1 MGGTLYTFNGGGT
14 NGTWTNPSI
23 WTTDPTGSTLINSR
37 VPANGDAVVVTNS
50 FVVYVSSAIATT
62 GLDLTIQRGGV
73 LDLQS
78 AAATFA
84 TLNSLSGQGTLRIA
98 APYFPTVTTNN
109 FDKVNTGTVEFYNWP
124 AGVSTLP
131 VTVARYN
138 NLRFL
143 NTGGA
148 GTAFTV
154 QLDNDLTLTGTLTLT
169 RTNETAFPAGGN
181 YVAPCNSCTQA
192 QIATA
197 IATAAASTAASAG
210 VSFTLGKTA
219 NTTRTLSV
227 QNINIGLGTLL
238 GVTAVAGSHTLD
250 VSGNFVNNGTVNL
263 HNGTAGDTQ
272 VALLQFSGAT
282 DATFASNGD
291 SDLDILKVSKGI
303 DSQVLLN
310 VTSSGGVH
318 GSAQGNLRLNH
329 LGAIDILQLFNGVT
343 KLGNNIYLAS
353 ISNDLSNGYSL
364 GEEIAPAGSGVHN
377 SPTLWINGATVL
389 NDNEPLIAVYGI
401 YRISG
406 FGQFTSKND
415 AGMVVREAGQVLI
428 EGGLTQVNKFR
439 PSRTSANHRGSFI
452 ISGGV
457 FECTGT
463 TPTSVDDKFAR
474 FCVPYITQGF
484 RMTGGTIRTQTPN
497 PNGIDGIFHIG
508 VAPNNAIVTGG
519 TIEIILP
526 ASNINGKILSTA
538 PLWNMTIKKSGSTG
552 TSKVINQ
559 TMPFDPTFAP
569 NATTTGQP
577 LTVQNDF
584 TLNATNPTTFDAGS
598 LDLTIQGAFTINTGC
613 TYLTGTNNTIFSG
626 TQNQLLTNNGTIGTT
641 AGTGTFSNWTVNK
654 AAGILTLAGSVN
666 AYITPVGTTLSIL
679 QGVLNDAGKTINVQG
694 NIVNSAFHQSV
705 STGSITMN
713 GAGVQTIGG
722 DGTGVFG
729 NLKVFNTGLA
739 AGSVAVTLANS
750 IAVSNQL
757 TLQSTHVFA
766 IGAYRLSLTNVNT
779 DALLPTN
786 GFSSQRMIQTAG
798 NASDLGLQKTYGG
811 ANAFTFPIGT
821 GTKYTPAIVDLQ
833 LATGLSQYGQVSVS
847 PANMRSSFV
856 ASTTNSLAYYW
867 KVRSVGFG
875 AIPGGAVKETFTMTN
890 TDAAGYT
897 QSPNNYIGG
906 RYLPT
911 AWNTAFSPAGS
922 VSSFGT
928 TSDIVFSG
936 MQQFDG
942 EFTAG
947 QSATFGPI
955 TSFYSRA
962 SGNWETNTTW
972 STTSNS
978 GTAVPA
984 GAVAGTNYPGPGNP
998 VFIGA
1003 AASSINHT
1011 VTVTLANAKSGSLVI
1026 DNGSTLDLQGLT
1038 GHNFGALPDSKPGG
1052 SGTMRI
1058 SALIVK
1064 SGANYFATPVF
1075 PSGDF
1080 GSFLQ
1085 PGGGTVEYYGTTST
1099 NAYSFSV
1106 PATSAS
1112 SLSLN
1117 SYEYLTLN
1125 PVSNGEII
1133 LPDLNLRIYN
1143 QLKVGTTT
1151 SFTGTASIS
1160 GTANGNLQVANLL
1173 AVQNGKLRFANGIAR
1188 TLAVDA
1194 DIQIGSGAS
1203 FDVSG
1208 AGVAVTNNVTLGGS
1222 LTNNGTLDFNVGGKT
1237 ANLSFTGSTNT
1248 NLTGPT
1254 GVLTNLY
1261 TLTVNKGVGR
1271 AAILSM
1277 DVAGTLTTPT
1287 NSWLTLTNGTLR
1299 YAKAGTS
1306 TLTIHDAASS
1316 YLITDNAGLTVDA
1329 PNATVTV
1336 ATNISTVADLKL
1348 AGEVRVLQG
1357 TLSVGSTTGGGNDL
1371 EYASAGAPTLRITG
1385 GNLYVNGQVRRTV
1398 TNLDGSLRYDQSGGI
1413 VEIAGFGAAAAQNN
1427 ERGLFEVQ
1435 GLKSMFRMT
1444 GGQMYLRRSNGRPTI
1459 AADFYLAPDS
1469 TVVTAGFVVLG
1480 NFLAGV
1486 GNVTVSV
1493 SSTVPLYNLNVE
1505 SGANATNTNTG
1516 LLTGN
1521 TPLALKGSLKISNNN
1536 SYFNANGLGL
1546 KIDQDLINNNAST
1559 STTLNAGGFQPS
1571 TTTQTTTFTGNGLA
1585 LQQLT
1590 SAAGNLTVF
1599 GALVLNNAQTN
1610 GTLQLGGNA
1619 LTAGTLT
1626 LTKGTLND
1634 NGNTITALG
1643 DVLNS
1648 AVHTSSGSG
1657 SLTLGGTT
1665 NQNVGGSG
1673 LGKFGNLT
1681 LNNAAGATTTTNQEI
1696 TNVLSIPNGVL
1707 TIGSN
1712 RLWLSNP
1719 GTALAGTFDATHF
1732 IRTNGIVADLG
1743 LRKSYPAAASN
1754 FTFPVGAANKY
1765 TPVQMNVTGTSSA
1778 GTITVQPI
1786 DLAHPSTTD
1795 PLAKELKYFWKV
1807 SSTGLA
1813 SATVNQQFTY
1823 LAGDVNGTE
1832 ANYKLGRFLSGAWNP
1847 LNGIAGSVV
1856 STTNHTLTNNGAT
1869 YIDGD
1874 YTGGEVSEFGAVPT
1888 FYSRNATAGLTA
1900 GAIWTNAS
1908 AWTYN
1913 ADGTDSGPLP
1923 STYPTAANPT
1933 VIRPAHLITTTVN
1946 GMGAATLKLDG
1957 TLDLGGNVAN
1967 NFNTVGGT
1975 GTLKIGSALF
1985 PAGNYANF
1993 VAANTGTVEFT
2004 GAVQLPARDTYN
2016 NLTLSGGTTKQLTN
2030 LDLTLNGALN
2040 ITASTGVANPTNQNI
2055 TLTSATSGATIGG
2068 TFTLNDGQLTTG
2080 AFLNTASTGSFS
2092 FGAGAVSV
2100 GTSLTNTGTLV
2111 NGSAPLTVATT
2122 FTNNGTFDA
2131 SAATST
2137 GLVAVGGDFSNTS
2150 SYTAGTG
2157 DLNVTGNITNTST
2170 GTFTGGAGAVNAGLN
2185 FSNAGSYTA
2194 STSFP
2199 SVAKYIMH
2207 VNGDFTN
2214 QATGI
2219 FDAANSNIVFR
2230 GNFTNTPGATFTSN
2244 TSLVQFI
2251 TDVNRFINGNTTFYD
2266 LQKLSSSA
2274 LTFGPSTTV
2283 HVTNL
2288 MTIQNSV
2295 IFTGINTGNT
2305 LYLDNPNFQPIVGNT
2320 LTSYVAGRLAMTLPD
2335 AAASIRV
2342 FPVGAGQRYRP
2353 VTIKP
2358 LGTSTSAVVLVEI
2371 INGPPPGANNVGNVD
2386 ATLQNIA
2393 TTRYYRIQLLSG
2405 TITQPTIQLSFNTDV
2420 VDETVNVPGNLRVA
2434 RSTGNAGV
2442 WSSTSGSGVYS
2453 PDFPRGYATSAATTI
2468 DANSFFV
2475 LGSTNKVDNP
2485 LSGAAPLP
2493 VELITFSATRQ
2504 GSAVQ
2509 VAWATASEKN
2519 SAYFVVERSA
2529 NGRTFDALARVNA
2542 QGTSTARVNYGTLD
2556 QAPLGGTSY
2565 YRLRQVDKD
2574 GTTAY
2579 SNVATVRFEG
2589 KVGVPSLVAYPNPAT
2604 GSGFQLATSNLA
2616 PASGTV
2622 RVFDNVGRLVFTQSI
2637 AAGTA
2642 EATVQPAQ
2650 SLASGMYFATWTT
2663 ADGVK
2668 LTTKVSVE

>member
-14 NGTWTNPSI
+14 NGTWTDPSI

-98 APYFPTVTTNN
+98 APYFPTITTNN
-109 FDKVNTGTVEFYNWP
+109 FDKINTGTVEFYNWATGPTALPIP
-124 AGVSTLP
+124 ASGL
-131 VTVARYN
+131 YN
-138 NLRFL
+138 NLRLL
-143 NTGGA
+143 NTS
-148 GTAFTV
+148 TAAFGVLLDANLTV
-154 QLDNDLTLTGTLTLT
+154 NGSFALS
-169 RTNETAFPAGGN
+169 RTNTTTFPAGST
-181 YVAPCNSCTQA
+181 Y
-192 QIATA
+192 ATP
-197 IATAAASTAASAG
+197 AAAATGAAISFKIGLSAAS
-210 VSFTLGKTA
+210 
-219 NTTRTLSV
+219 RTLNV
-227 QNINIGLGTLL
+227 YNTMTVGNGTFF
-238 GVTAVAGSHTLD
+238 GVNNVNNGVHVLNAYAD
-250 VSGNFVNNGTVNL
+250 FINNGTVNL
-263 HNGTAGDTQ
+263 RNTTDGQAVQVAFRGASNANFACNGDT
-272 VALLQFSGAT
+272 
-282 DATFASNGD
+282 
-291 SDLDILKVSKGI
+291 DLDILVVDKGI

-310 VTSSGGVH
+310 ITSAVGLH

-329 LGAIDILQLFNGVT
+329 TGAVDILQLFNGVT
-343 KLGNNIYLAS
+343 KLGNNVYLAK
-353 ISNDLSNGYSL
+353 ISNDLNYGFSL
-364 GEEIAPAGSGVHN
+364 GEEILPAGSGVHN
-377 SPTLWINGATVL
+377 SPTLWIAGATVA

-401 YRISG
+401 YRISS
-406 FGQFTSKND
+406 GQFTCKND
-415 AGMVVREAGQVLI
+415 AGMVVREAGQVLV

-463 TPTSVDDKFAR
+463 TPTSVDDQFAR

-484 RMTGGTIRTQTPN
+484 RMTGGTIRTQAPN

-538 PLWNMTIKKSGSTG
+538 PLWNMTIKKSGSAG

-559 TMPFDPTFAP
+559 TMPFDPAFAP
-569 NATTTGQP
+569 NATTAGQP

-584 TLNATNPTTFDAGS
+584 TFDATNPTTFDAGS

-613 TYLTGTNNTIFSG
+613 TYLTGTNLTVTNNTIFSG

-666 AYITPVGTTLSIL
+666 TYITPVGTTLSIL

-705 STGSITMN
+705 GTGSITMN

-722 DGTGVFG
+722 DGTGAFG

-766 IGAYRLSLTNVNT
+766 IGAYRLSLTNVNI

-811 ANAFTFPIGT
+811 ANAFTFPVGT

-847 PANMRSSFV
+847 PANMRSPFV

-875 AIPGGAVKETFTMTN
+875 TIPSGAVKETFTMTN

-911 AWNTAFSPAGS
+911 AWNTTFSPAGS
-922 VSSFGT
+922 ISSFGA

-962 SGNWETNTTW
+962 NGNWETNTTW

-978 GTAVPA
+978 GTAVSA

-1011 VTVTLANAKSGSLVI
+1011 VTVTAANAKSGSLVI
-1026 DNGSTLDLQGLT
+1026 DNGSTLDLQGFT

-1058 SALIVK
+1058 TAPVVK
-1064 SGANYFATPVF
+1064 SGPNYLATPAF

-1085 PGGGTVEYYGTTST
+1085 AGGGTVEYYGSASA
-1099 NAYSFSV
+1099 NAYTFSV
-1106 PATSAS
+1106 PTTSAS

-1151 SFTGTASIS
+1151 GFTGTASIS
-1160 GTANGNLQVANLL
+1160 GTTNGNLQVANLL
-1173 AVQNGKLRFANGIAR
+1173 AVQNGKLRLANGTAR

-1271 AAILSM
+1271 AAMLSM

-1336 ATNISTVADLKL
+1336 ATNVSTAADLKL

-1413 VEIAGFGAAAAQNN
+1413 VEIAGFGATAAQNN

-1435 GLKSMFRMT
+1435 GPGSIFRMT

-1480 NFLAGV
+1480 NSLAGV

-1546 KIDQDLINNNAST
+1546 KIDQDLINNNASA
-1559 STTLNAGGFQPS
+1559 STALNAGGFQPS
-1571 TTTQTTTFTGNGLA
+1571 TTTQTTTFTGNGPA

-1590 SAAGNLTVF
+1590 GAAGNLTVF

-1626 LTKGTLND
+1626 LAKGTLND
-1634 NGNTITALG
+1634 NGNTITALS

-1665 NQNVGGSG
+1665 NQNVGGNG

-1681 LNNAAGATTTTNQEI
+1681 LNNAAGATTTTNQEA
-1696 TNVLSIPNGVL
+1696 TNVLSIPSGVL

-1712 RLWLSNP
+1712 LLWLSNP

-1754 FTFPVGAANKY
+1754 FTFPVGAAAKY

-1813 SATVNQQFTY
+1813 STTVNQQFTY

-1832 ANYKLGRFLSGAWNP
+1832 ANYKLGRFLRGAWNP

-1856 STTNHTLTNNGAT
+1856 NATNHTLTNSGAT

-1900 GAIWTNAS
+1900 GATWTNAS

-1933 VIRPAHLITTTVN
+1933 VIRPGHLLTTTMN

-1957 TLDLGGNVAN
+1957 TLDLGVNVAN
-1967 NFNTVGGT
+1967 NFNTVSGT

-2030 LDLTLNGALN
+2030 LNLTLNGALN
-2040 ITASTGVANPTNQNI
+2040 ITTSTGVANPTSQNI
-2055 TLTSATSGATIGG
+2055 TLTSATSGATIAGA
-2068 TFTLNDGQLTTG
+2068 FTLNDGQLTTG

-2092 FGAGAVSV
+2092 FGAGAVTA
-2100 GTSLTNTGTLV
+2100 GTSLTNAGTLV

-2122 FTNNGTFDA
+2122 FTNTGTFDA

-2157 DLNVTGNITNTST
+2157 DLNVTGNITNT
-2170 GTFTGGAGAVNAGLN
+2170 GTFTAGTGGVNAGLN
-2185 FSNAGSYTA
+2185 FSNAGGYTA
-2194 STSFP
+2194 ATN
-2199 SVAKYIMH
+2199 IMH
-2207 VNGDFTN
+2207 VNGDYTN
-2214 QATGI
+2214 QATGF

-2230 GNFTNTPGATFTSN
+2230 GNFTNTPGATFAPG

-2266 LQKLSSSA
+2266 LQKLSVSA
-2274 LTFGPSTTV
+2274 LTLGPSTTV
-2283 HVTNL
+2283 HVANL

-2295 IFTGINTGNT
+2295 IFTGTNTGNT

-2320 LTSYVAGRLAMTLPD
+2320 LTSYVAGRLAMTLPN

-2353 VTIKP
+2353 VTIKT
-2358 LGTSTSAVVLVEI
+2358 LGTSASAVVLVEI
-2371 INGPPPGANNVGNVD
+2371 INGAAPGANSAGNVA

-2405 TITQPTIQLSFNTDV
+2405 TIAQPTIQLSFNTDV
-2420 VDETVNVPGNLRVA
+2420 EDEKVNVPGNLRVA
-2434 RSTGNAGV
+2434 RSAGPNGQ
-2442 WSSTSGSGVYS
+2442 WDTAGGSGVYS
-2453 PDFPRGYATSAATTI
+2453 PDAPKGYTTSAATTI
-2468 DANSFFV
+2468 DGTSFFV
-2475 LGSTNKVDNP
+2475 IASTNKVDNP

-2529 NGRTFDALARVNA
+2529 NGRTFDALTRVEA

-2556 QAPLGGTSY
+2556 QAPLGSTSY

-2589 KVGVPSLVAYPNPAT
+2589 KAGVPSLVAYPNPAT

-2616 PASGTV
+2616 PTSGTV
-2622 RVFDNVGRLVFTQSI
+2622 RVFDNVGRLVFTQPI

-2650 SLASGMYFATWTT
+2650 PLASGMYFATWTT

>member
-14 NGTWTNPSI
+14 SGNWTDPNI
-23 WTTDPTGSTLINSR
+23 WTSDPTGSTLINSR
-37 VPANGDAVVVTNS
+37 VPGNGDAAVVTNS
-50 FVVYVSSAIATT
+50 FVVYVSGAIATT

-78 AAATFA
+78 ASATFA

-98 APYFPTVTTNN
+98 APYFPMVTTNN
-109 FDKVNTGTVEFYNWP
+109 FDDANTGTVEFYNWLAAASNVPIP
-124 AGVSTLP
+124 ASGMF
-131 VTVARYN
+131 N

-143 NTGGA
+143 NSSTS
-148 GTAFTV
+148 AFV
-154 QLDNDLTLTGTLTLT
+154 AQLDANLTVNGSLTLT
-169 RTNETAFPAGGN
+169 RTNTSVFPAGST
-181 YVAPCNSCTQA
+181 Y
-192 QIATA
+192 ATP
-197 IATAAASTAASAG
+197 AAAAAGAAISLKIGLSAASNY
-210 VSFTLGKTA
+210 TLNVYNALT
-219 NTTRTLSV
+219 
-227 QNINIGLGTLL
+227 IGNGTFL
-238 GVTAVAGSHTLD
+238 GVTNVNNGTHVLNAYGD
-250 VSGNFVNNGTVNL
+250 FINNGTVNVY
-263 HNGTAGDTQ
+263 NNDAQ
-272 VALLQFSGAT
+272 VVQLYFKGAT
-282 DATFASNGD
+282 NATFACNGD
-291 SDLDILKVSKGI
+291 TDLDILVVDKGTE
-303 DSQVLLN
+303 SQVLLN
-310 VTSSGGVH
+310 VTSAVGLH

-329 LGAIDILQLFNGVT
+329 TGAIDILQLVNGIT
-343 KLGNNIYLAS
+343 KLGVNVYLAKV
-353 ISNDLSNGYSL
+353 SNDLANGYSL
-364 GEEIAPAGSGVHN
+364 GS
-377 SPTLWINGATVL
+377 STTKPTLWIAGATVV
-389 NDNEPLIAVYGI
+389 NDNEPLIAVYGTF
-401 YRISG
+401 RINS
-406 FGQFTSKND
+406 GQFFSKKD
-415 AGMVVREAGQVLI
+415 AGMVVREEGQVLV

-463 TPTSVDDKFAR
+463 TATSVDDKFAR
-474 FCVPYITQGF
+474 FCVPYLTQGF
-484 RMTGGTIRTQTPN
+484 RMTGGTIRTQVPN
-497 PNGIDGIFHIG
+497 PNGADGIFHIG

-538 PLWNMTIKKSGSTG
+538 PLWNLTVKKSGSAG

-559 TMPFDPTFAP
+559 TMPFDATFAP
-569 NATTTGQP
+569 NATTAAQP

-584 TLNATNPTTFDAGS
+584 ILDATNPTTFDAGS
-598 LDLTIQGAFTINTGC
+598 LDLTIQGALTINTGC

-626 TQNQLLTNNGTIGTT
+626 SQNQLLTNNGTIGAT
-641 AGTGTFSNWTVNK
+641 AGTGTFSNWTVDK
-654 AAGILTLAGSVN
+654 AAGILTLAGTVTT
-666 AYITPVGTTLSIL
+666 YVTPASTTLSIL
-679 QGVLNDAGKTINVQG
+679 NGVLNDAGKAINVQG

-705 STGSITMN
+705 GSGYIAMN
-713 GAGVQTIGG
+713 GAVAQTIGG

-729 NLKVFNTGLA
+729 NLRINSTLPLATATTPTVAVSLA
-739 AGSVAVTLANS
+739 AN
-750 IAVSNQL
+750 IAVSNFL
-757 TLQSTHVFA
+757 TLQSQHIFA
-766 IGAYRLSLTNVNT
+766 IGAYRLALTSVNT
-779 DALLPTN
+779 TAINGGALSN
-786 GFSSQRMIQTAG
+786 MRMIQTAG

-811 ANAFTFPIGT
+811 NQAFLFPVGT
-821 GTKYTPAIVDLQ
+821 GTKYTPATVNLT
-833 LATGLSQYGQVSVS
+833 LATTLSKYGQVSVS
-847 PANMRSSFV
+847 PANIRSPF
-856 ASTTNSLAYYW
+856 ATGANNALNYYW
-867 KVRSVGFG
+867 KVRSIGFG
-875 AIPGGAVKETFTMTN
+875 AIPANAINIAFTML
-890 TDAAGYT
+890 DADGAGNRATYV
-897 QSPNNYIGG
+897 GG

-911 AWNTAFSPAGS
+911 SWTKYDGSDGSGSGVIDSPP
-922 VSSFGT
+922 
-928 TSDIVFSG
+928 TSDIAFNG
-936 MQQFDG
+936 LGQFDG

-947 QSATFGPI
+947 ETATAFGAV
-955 TSFYSRA
+955 TAFYSRA
-962 SGNWETNTTW
+962 NGNWETNTTW

-978 GTAVPA
+978 GAAVPA
-984 GAVAGTNYPGPGNP
+984 GAVAGTNFPGPGNP

-1003 AASSINHT
+1003 ATSLLNHT
-1011 VTVTLANAKSGSLVI
+1011 VTVTAANAKSGSLVI
-1026 DNGSTLDLQGLT
+1026 DNGSILDLQGLT

-1058 SALIVK
+1058 TAPVVK
-1064 SGANYFATPVF
+1064 SGPNYFATPVF

-1085 PGGGTVEYYGTTST
+1085 PGGGTVEYYGTTSA
-1099 NAYSFSV
+1099 NAYTFAV
-1106 PATSAS
+1106 PTASAS
-1112 SLSLN
+1112 SLSLS

-1133 LPDLNLRIYN
+1133 LPNLNLSVYN
-1143 QLKVGTTT
+1143 QLKVGTTAG
-1151 SFTGTASIS
+1151 FTGTASIS

-1173 AVQNGKLRFANGIAR
+1173 AVQNGKLRFANGTAR
-1188 TLAVDA
+1188 TLSVDS
-1194 DIQIGSGAS
+1194 DIQISSGGS
-1203 FDVSG
+1203 FDASG
-1208 AGVAVTNNVTLGGS
+1208 AGAAVTNNVTLGGS

-1237 ANLSFTGSTNT
+1237 ANLAFTGTTNT

-1254 GVLTNLY
+1254 GALTNLA

-1271 AAILSM
+1271 TAMLTL

-1287 NSWLTLTNGTLR
+1287 NGWLTLTNGTLR

-1336 ATNISTVADLKL
+1336 ATNTSAAADLKL
-1348 AGEVRVLQG
+1348 AGEIRVLQG
-1357 TLSVGSTTGGGNDL
+1357 TLNVGSTAGTGNDL
-1371 EYASAGAPTLRITG
+1371 EYASAGAPTLRVAG

-1413 VEIAGFGAAAAQNN
+1413 VEIAGFGATAAQSN

-1435 GLKSMFRMT
+1435 GPKSMFRMT
-1444 GGQMYLRRSNGRPTI
+1444 GGEMYLRRSNGRPTI

-1493 SSTVPLYNLNVE
+1493 SSTVPLYNLYVE
-1505 SGANATNTNTG
+1505 SGANTTNTNTG
-1516 LLTGN
+1516 LLTGTTALN
-1521 TPLALKGSLKISNNN
+1521 LKGSLKISNSN

-1546 KIDQDLINNNAST
+1546 NIDQDFINNNAST
-1559 STTLNAGGFQPS
+1559 STALNAGGFQPN
-1571 TTTQTTTFTGNGLA
+1571 TTTQTTTFTGKGPA

-1590 SAAGNLTVF
+1590 SIAGNLTVF
-1599 GALVLNNAQTN
+1599 GNLVVNNAQTN

-1648 AVHTSSGSG
+1648 AVHTSTAAG

-1665 NQNVGGSG
+1665 NQNVGGNG

-1681 LNNAAGATTTTNQEI
+1681 LNNVAGATTTTNQEI

-1712 RLWLSNP
+1712 LLWLSNP
-1719 GTALAGTFDATHF
+1719 GTALAGTFDGTHF

-1754 FTFPVGAANKY
+1754 FTFPVGAAAKY
-1765 TPVQMNVTGTSSA
+1765 TPVQMNVTGTASA

-1807 SSTGLA
+1807 TSTGLA

-1832 ANYKLGRFLSGAWNP
+1832 ANYKLGRFLNGAWNP
-1847 LNGIAGSVV
+1847 LNGI
-1856 STTNHTLTNNGAT
+1856 STSTVNTTSHTLTNNGAT
-1869 YIDGD
+1869 YINGD
-1874 YTGGEVSEFGAVPT
+1874 YTGGEISEFGTVPT
-1888 FYSRNATAGLTA
+1888 FYSRNTTAGLPA
-1900 GAIWTNAS
+1900 GATYTSAS

-1913 ADGTDSGPLP
+1913 ADGTDSAPLP
-1923 STYPTAANPT
+1923 TTYPTAANPV
-1933 VIRPAHLITTTVN
+1933 VILPAHLITTTAN

-1957 TLDLGGNVAN
+1957 TLDLGTNVAN
-1967 NFNTVGGT
+1967 NFNTVSGT

-2004 GAVQLPARDTYN
+2004 GNVQLPARDTYN
-2016 NLTLSGGTTKQLTN
+2016 NLTLSGISVKQLTN

-2040 ITASTGVANPTNQNI
+2040 VALNTTVDNPTSQNI
-2055 TLTSATSGATIGG
+2055 TLTSTTSGATVAG
-2068 TFTLNDGQLTTG
+2068 TFTLNDGKLTTG
-2080 AFLNTASTGSFS
+2080 AFLNIAPRGSFS
-2092 FGAGAVSV
+2092 FGAGAVGVSTTFTNN
-2100 GTSLTNTGTLV
+2100 GTVV
-2111 NGSAPLTVATT
+2111 NGSAPLKVTSD

-2131 SAATST
+2131 SAAAST
-2137 GLVAVGGDFSNTS
+2137 GPITVGGNFTNASA
-2150 SYTAGTG
+2150 YTAGTG
-2157 DLNVTGNITNTST
+2157 NLDVTGNITNTNT
-2170 GTFTGGAGAVNAGLN
+2170 GVFVAGPGEVNAGVN
-2185 FSNAGSYTA
+2185 FTNGGSYTA
-2194 STSFP
+2194 
-2199 SVAKYIMH
+2199 AKNIVH
-2207 VNGDFTN
+2207 VNGEFIN
-2214 QATGI
+2214 QSTGA
-2219 FDAANSNIVFR
+2219 FDAANSNMVFR
-2230 GNFTNTPGATFTSN
+2230 GNFTNTSGATFTAGS
-2244 TSLVQFI
+2244 SLVQFI

-2295 IFTGINTGNT
+2295 IFTGVNTGNT

-2335 AAASIRV
+2335 AAQSIRV

-2358 LGTSTSAVVLVEI
+2358 LGASTSAVVLVEI
-2371 INGPPPGANNVGNVD
+2371 INGAAPNANGAGNVD

-2405 TITQPTIQLSFNTDV
+2405 TLTQPTIQLSFNTDV
-2420 VDETVNVPGNLRVA
+2420 EDEKINVPGNLRVA
-2434 RSTGNAGV
+2434 RSAGPNGV
-2442 WSSTSGSGVYS
+2442 WSTAGGSGVYS
-2453 PDFPRGYATSAATTI
+2453 PDSPKGYTTSAATVI
-2468 DANSFFV
+2468 DNNSYFV

-2485 LSGAAPLP
+2485 LDGKLPLP
-2493 VELITFSATRQ
+2493 VSLISFSAARQ

-2509 VAWATASEKN
+2509 VAWATASEQN
-2519 SAYFVVERSA
+2519 SSYFVVERSA
-2529 NGRTFDALARVNA
+2529 NGHTFDALARVEA
-2542 QGTSTARVNYGTLD
+2542 QGTSTARFDYGTLD
-2556 QAPLGGTSY
+2556 RTPLGGTSY

-2574 GTTAY
+2574 GATAY

-2589 KVGVPSLVAYPNPAT
+2589 KAGVPSLVAYPNPAT
-2604 GSGFQLATSNLA
+2604 GNGFQLATANLA
-2616 PASGTV
+2616 PATGTV
-2622 RVFDNVGRLVFTQSI
+2622 RVYDNVGRLIFTQNV

-2642 EATVQPAQ
+2642 EATVQTAQ
-2650 SLASGMYFATWTT
+2650 RLASGMYFASWTT

-2668 LTTKVSVE
+2668 LTTKVSVQ